1 MTAPDSPTAPGPAG
15 RTPVDRQ
22 VRGARAAVSLLFL
35 TNGALYANL
44 VPRYPEIKAA
54 LELGNAE
61 YGLAIAAFPAGA
73 LVAGMA
79 AGPVIRRFRSAR
91 VAAFGTVLTALGM
104 LAAALGPTWAALA
117 GALLLAGAFDAIVD
131 VAQNAH
137 GLRVQRLYK
146 RSVLNSFH
154 ALWSVGAV
162 TGGLMGA
169 AATGLGVS
177 PGLHLAVAAVL
188 LSAVALTAYRWTLP
202 GPDRVEPLE
211 EARAGA
217 GGAGAGRAVSGAAW
231 TKYAV
236 LAALAVISIA
246 GIMVEDAG
254 STWGAVYLSDHLG
267 ATASLAAFGYI
278 ALVGAQFVGRIAG
291 DGLTDRFG
299 QRAVARAGGAIAA
312 LGLGTALLFPSV
324 PGTIAGFAAAGF
336 GVATLIPSAMHAADE
351 LRGLKPGTGLALVS
365 WLMRVGFLC
374 SPPVVGAIA
383 DATSLRTGLMV
394 VPLAGLAVVLLA
406 GALADRSGRA
416 PGGPRAAQ
424 APEGASPENPTTSG
438 AESPA
443 R

>member
-1 MTAPDSPTAPGPAG
+1 MTAPDSPAAPAPAPAG
-15 RTPVDRQ
+15 RAPADRG
-22 VRGARAAVSLLFL
+22 VRRARAAVSLLFL

-54 LELGNAE
+54 LELGNTQ

-91 VAAFGTVLTALGM
+91 VAAFGTVLTALCM
-104 LAAALGPTWAALA
+104 LGAAVGPTWAALA
-117 GALLLAGAFDAIVD
+117 GALLLAGAFDAVVD

-137 GLRVQRLYK
+137 GLRVQRLYR

-177 PGLHLAVAAVL
+177 PGVHLAVAAVL

-202 GPDRVEPLE
+202 GPDRE
-211 EARAGA
+211 EAAQAEPEPRPGA
-217 GGAGAGRAVSGAAW
+217 SGAAW

-267 ATASLAAFGYI
+267 APVSLAAFGYI
-278 ALVGAQFVGRIAG
+278 ALVGAQFVGRLAG

-299 QRAVARAGGAIAA
+299 QRAVARAGGAITV
-312 LGLGTALLFPSV
+312 LGLGAALLFPSV
-324 PGTIAGFAAAGF
+324 PGTVLGFAAAGF

-351 LRGLKPGTGLALVS
+351 LRGLRPGTGLALVS

-383 DATSLRTGLMV
+383 DATSLRAGLMV
-394 VPLAGLAVVLLA
+394 VPLAGVAVVVLA
-406 GALADRSGRA
+406 GVLADRSGRA
-416 PGGPRAAQ
+416 PGGPRAPRVSAEVRPNDT
-424 APEGASPENPTTSG
+424 AGAGPCSG
-438 AESPA
+438 
-443 R
+443 

>member
-1 MTAPDSPTAPGPAG
+1 MTAPESPAAPAAPAD
-15 RTPVDRQ
+15 RAPVDRG
-22 VRGARAAVSLLFL
+22 VRRARAAVSLLFL

-54 LELGNAE
+54 LELGNTQ

-91 VAAFGTVLTALGM
+91 VAAFGTVLTALCM
-104 LAAALGPTWAALA
+104 LGAAVGPTWALLA
-117 GALLLAGAFDAIVD
+117 GALFLAGSFDAVVD

-137 GLRVQRLYK
+137 GLRVQRRYR

-169 AATGLGVS
+169 AATGMGVS
-177 PGLHLAVAAVL
+177 PGVHLAVAAVL
-188 LSAVALTAYRWTLP
+188 LSATALTAYRWTLP
-202 GPDRVEPLE
+202 GPDGE
-211 EARAGA
+211 EGA
-217 GGAGAGRAVSGAAW
+217 AADGGSEQEVRGVSGAAW
-231 TKYAV
+231 TRYAI

-278 ALVGAQFVGRIAG
+278 ALVGAQFVGRLAG
-291 DGLTDRFG
+291 DPLTDRFG
-299 QRAVARAGGAIAA
+299 QRAVARAGGVVTV
-312 LGLGTALLFPSV
+312 LGLGAALLFPSV

-365 WLMRVGFLC
+365 WLMRMGFLC

-394 VPLAGLAVVLLA
+394 VPLAGVAVVVLA
-406 GALADRSGRA
+406 GVLADRSGRA
-416 PGGPRAAQ
+416 PGGRAPRVSGEVPPNAA
-424 APEGASPENPTTSG
+424 APG
-438 AESPA
+438 AEPSA
-443 R
+443 RP

>member
-1 MTAPDSPTAPGPAG
+1 MTAPKPPSDRA
-15 RTPVDRQ
+15 PVDRG
-22 VRGARAAVSLLFL
+22 VRRARVAVSLLFL

-54 LELGNAE
+54 LELGNAQ

-79 AGPVIRRFRSAR
+79 AGPAIRRFRSSR
-91 VAAFGTVLTALGM
+91 VAAFGTVLTALCVLG
-104 LAAALGPTWAALA
+104 AAVGPTWALLA
-117 GALLLAGAFDAIVD
+117 GALFLAGSFDAIVD

-137 GLRVQRLYK
+137 GLRVQRRYR

-154 ALWSVGAV
+154 ALWSVGAM

-169 AATGLGVS
+169 AATGLGVP
-177 PGLHLAVAAVL
+177 PGAHLAVAAVL
-188 LSAVALTAYRWTLP
+188 MSAVALAAYRWTLP
-202 GPDRVEPLE
+202 GPDGGED
-211 EARAGA
+211 ARADTGTGPQARGA
-217 GGAGAGRAVSGAAW
+217 AGAAW
-231 TKYAV
+231 GKYAI
-236 LAALAVISIA
+236 LAALSVISIA

-254 STWGAVYLSDHLG
+254 STWGAVYLSGSLG

-278 ALVGAQFVGRIAG
+278 ALVGAQFIGRLAG

-299 QRAVARAGGAIAA
+299 QRAVARAGGAITV
-312 LGLGTALLFPSV
+312 LGLGTALLFPSI

-336 GVATLIPSAMHAADE
+336 GVATLIPSAMHAADG

-374 SPPVVGAIA
+374 SPPVVGAVA

-394 VPLAGLAVVLLA
+394 VPAAAIAVVALAGV
-406 GALADRSGRA
+406 LADRSGRA
-416 PGGPRAAQ
+416 PGGRVPRAFEA
-424 APEGASPENPTTSG
+424 AGPDTAAVGAHPSATP
-438 AESPA
+438 
-443 R
+443 

>member
-1 MTAPDSPTAPGPAG
+1 MTAPESPVAPAG
-15 RTPVDRQ
+15 RAPLDPS
-22 VRGARAAVSLLFL
+22 VRRARAAVSLLFL

-54 LELGNAE
+54 LELGNAQ

-79 AGPVIRRFRSAR
+79 AGPVIRRFRSSR
-91 VAAFGTVLTALGM
+91 VAVFGTVLTALCM
-104 LAAALGPTWAALA
+104 LGAAVGPTWALLA
-117 GALLLAGAFDAIVD
+117 GALFLAGACDAIVD

-137 GLRVQRLYK
+137 GLRVQRLYR

-169 AATGLGVS
+169 AATWLGVS
-177 PGLHLAVAAVL
+177 PGLHLAAAAVL
-188 LSAVALTAYRWTLP
+188 LSAMALTAYRWTLP
-202 GPDRVEPLE
+202 GPDRE
-211 EARAGA
+211 ETTETDNESAGAERGA
-217 GGAGAGRAVSGAAW
+217 GGATWA
-231 TKYAV
+231 KYAI

-254 STWGAVYLSDHLG
+254 STWGAVYLSGHLG
-267 ATASLAAFGYI
+267 ATVSLAAFGYI
-278 ALVGAQFVGRIAG
+278 ALVGAQFIGRLAG

-324 PGTIAGFAAAGF
+324 PGTILGFAAAGF

-394 VPLAGLAVVLLA
+394 VPLVGLAVVVLA
-406 GALADRSGRA
+406 GVLADRSGRA
-416 PGGPRAAQ
+416 PGGP
-424 APEGASPENPTTSG
+424 
-438 AESPA
+438 A
-443 R
+443 RRP